1 MTNIQ
6 WIKASYFLGQKTKKK
21 SPILSN
27 SWTKCEHFIPDP
39 KPIFQIPDHIFSAIC
54 FHIQPLFL
62 RCLREFQITLQDLQ
76 HLK

>member
-1 MTNIQ
+1 MDLKHPI
-6 WIKASYFLGQKTKKK
+6 FLAKKK
-21 SPILSN
+21 KKGPILSN

-62 RCLREFQITLQDLQ
+62 RCLREFQINLQDLK